1 MLLKGEGIVLKSI
14 KYGEKSQICSIFT
27 KEFGVLSVIHN
38 RIVTKKR
45 RDPNYFQALSHI
57 EFICY
62 PSKNSEL
69 HRVKEVQFK
78 VASNTIEESVVKN
91 ALKFFLAEV
100 LDKIIKEKEQ
110 NNALFLFIA
119 ERVTELNSTKESLGS
134 FHLEFM
140 VSLLN
145 HLGIIPQIA
154 PNDLYFDLV
163 EGISSDI
170 KPLRNK
176 FISGNT
182 LEQFQKVF
190 ENQKD
195 LSKLERNNVLN
206 ILLDYIDIQ
215 LNTSLNQL
223 KTKAVLEVIFE

>member
-14 KYGEKSQICSIFT
+14 KYGEKSQICSVFT
-27 KEFGVLSVIHN
+27 KEYGVLSVIHN
-38 RIVTKKR
+38 RIINKKR

-69 HRVKEVQFK
+69 HRIKEVQFK
-78 VASNTIEESVVKN
+78 VASNSIEASVVKN

-100 LDKIIKEKEQ
+100 LEKIIREKEQ

-140 VSLLN
+140 IGLLN

-154 PNDLYFDLV
+154 PNDHYFDLI
-163 EGISSDI
+163 EGISTDT

-176 FISGNT
+176 FISGKT
-182 LEQFQKVF
+182 FEQFQKIF
-190 ENQKD
+190 ENQRD
-195 LSKLERNNVLN
+195 LGKLERNNVLN
-206 ILLDYIDIQ
+206 ILLEYIDIQ